1 MVSDAT
7 VNELTAVTLLERD
20 AERRLLEGAL
30 AEAQGER
37 GQLVLIEGAAGL
49 GKTSLLAAV
58 AGAAAER
65 GFICLR
71 ARATEL
77 ERDFPHGCVRQLLE
91 PRLARASGTD
101 RDRLFE
107 GAAAFAAPLFARS
120 AIAEFSP
127 STDSVFSMLHG
138 LYWLLNNLAR
148 DAPVALCVDDL
159 HWSDGESLKFF
170 NYLASRLDGVPL
182 ALFAS
187 IRARETFSAD
197 LVRLCEG
204 PETKLVRLAPL
215 SVEACA
221 TFCAG
226 KLGVRATEE
235 FVSGCHGATGGNPL
249 FLEMLLREVLDLR
262 FLTEVNDVARVRR
275 FGPVAVAR
283 TVLARLSSAP
293 PAATALVRA
302 IAVLG
307 DGSRVFE
314 AALFAELSEDDAA
327 RAADLLVSLAILKQA
342 EGLEFVHPI
351 VRQAVY
357 ADTGFHERARAHARA
372 ARILAECGAVEER
385 IATQLVQAEPAGEA
399 RRVGLLRRVA
409 SEARI
414 RGAPGAAVVWL
425 ERALAEPPPTAL
437 RAEVLLELGSAE
449 LCLASPK
456 AIDHLAA
463 AVHGVRQPELHAFA
477 VRQLANALSLTG
489 STEQAAH
496 TLESAIASIESHD
509 RELGL
514 ILEAE
519 FAAKAQQASRE
530 ARTRAAARLR
540 RHANL
545 AGATPG
551 ERLVLASLAFERARS
566 SESASEAV
574 QHIEPA
580 LAAGGW
586 FDERQPDV
594 IGPFYALVIGLLA
607 TDAVALA
614 VRHLEHALAEA
625 RARASTPAV
634 AFLTAHRG
642 WFLLRRGA
650 VAEAEADARTALE
663 LLSVHAIQ
671 LGRRFALALLVEA
684 LLENGQIDVA
694 DQALRDS
701 GMADEVPPGLAN
713 NRLLG
718 ARGALRVAQGELR
731 AGLEDLIEFGRRDEV
746 SGGSHPLASRWRT
759 RASLALA
766 ALGESERARQMASK
780 ELERAQRWGAQ
791 SGIGTALR
799 AVALVADNIPSID
812 RLREAADV
820 LQRSPSRLEYA
831 RALIDVGAAL
841 RRGNRR
847 SEARRTLQEGL
858 ALVQRCGAGGLV
870 TRASSEL
877 RAAGGR
883 SIDATASG
891 AGRLTVSE
899 RRVAE
904 LAAKGH
910 SNPSIAQVL
919 FVTRKTVETHLG
931 HIYAK
936 LDISGRAELGRAL
949 AAEPASGLG

>member
-1 MVSDAT
+1 
-7 VNELTAVTLLERD
+7 VNEVSAVTLLERE
-20 AERRLLEGAL
+20 AEQQLLDGAL
-30 AEAQGER
+30 SEARRER

-49 GKTSLLAAV
+49 GKTSLLTAV
-58 AGAAAER
+58 AEAAAEL

-77 ERDFPHGCVRQLLE
+77 ERDFPYGCVRQLLE
-91 PRLARASGTD
+91 PRLARASGPD

-107 GAAAFAAPLFARS
+107 GAAAFATPLFARS
-120 AIAEFSP
+120 ATPELSP
-127 STDSVFSMLHG
+127 STDSTFSVLHG

-159 HWSDGESLKFF
+159 HWSDGESLRFF

-187 IRARETFSAD
+187 VRARESVSAD

-204 PETKLVRLAPL
+204 PQTKRVLPAPL
-215 SVEACA
+215 SLEACA
-221 TFCAG
+221 TLCAG
-226 KLGVRATEE
+226 RLGARASEE

-249 FLEMLLREVLDLR
+249 FLEMLLREAKELR
-262 FLTEVNDVARVRR
+262 FLTEVSDVARVRR
-275 FGPVAVAR
+275 FGPMAVAR
-283 TVLARLSSAP
+283 TVLARLSTAP
-293 PAATALVRA
+293 AAATALVRA

-307 DGSRVFE
+307 DGTRVSE
-314 AALFAELSEDDAA
+314 AARFAEISEDDAA

-357 ADTGFHERARAHARA
+357 GDTGFHERARAHSRA
-372 ARILAECGAVEER
+372 ARILAECGASEER
-385 IATQLVQAEPAGEA
+385 IATQVVQAEPAGEA
-399 RRVGLLRRVA
+399 GRVGLLRRVA
-409 SEARI
+409 AEARV

-425 ERALAEPPPTAL
+425 ERALAEPPPAAA
-437 RAEVLLELGSAE
+437 RADVLLELGSAE
-449 LCLASPK
+449 LRLASPK

-463 AVHGVRQPELHAFA
+463 AAHGVRHPELRAFA
-477 VRQLANALSLTG
+477 IRQLATALSLTG
-489 STEQAAH
+489 DAERAAH
-496 TLESAIASIESHD
+496 TLESAIASIEGHD

-519 FAAKAQQASRE
+519 FAAKAQQASPD
-530 ARTRAAARLR
+530 ARARAAARLG

-545 AGATPG
+545 RGATPG

-566 SESASEAV
+566 SDSASEAV
-574 QHIEPA
+574 HHIEPA

-607 TDAVALA
+607 TDAVDLA

-625 RARASTPAV
+625 RARASIPAV

-642 WFLLRRGA
+642 WFFLRGGA
-650 VAEAEADARTALE
+650 IAEAEADARTALE
-663 LLSVHAIQ
+663 LLSAHAIQ

-684 LLENGQIDVA
+684 SLENGQIDVA
-694 DQALRDS
+694 DQALRES
-701 GMADEVPPGLAN
+701 GMAGDVPPGLAN
-713 NRLLG
+713 NTLLG

-731 AGLEDLIEFGRRDEV
+731 AGLDDLLEFGRRDEV
-746 SGGSHPLASRWRT
+746 AGGSNPLGSRWRT

-766 ALGESERARQMASK
+766 ALGERERAGQMASEEVERAR
-780 ELERAQRWGAQ
+780 RWGAP

-799 AVALVADNIPSID
+799 AVALVADDTPSID

-858 ALVQRCGAGGLV
+858 ALAQRCGAGGLV
-870 TRASSEL
+870 ARASTEL
-877 RAAGGR
+877 SAAGGR
-883 SIDATASG
+883 SSDATASR

-904 LAAKGH
+904 LAAEGH
-910 SNPSIAQVL
+910 SNPSIAQAL